1 MSLLMRISR
10 LIDAV
15 NDVIG
20 RWAKW
25 LILLAVLVCAGNAI
39 IRYTFSISSNAWLEM
54 QWYMFAAVFLLGAP
68 YALRKD
74 EHVRIDV
81 VAGRFSE
88 RTQVWIDIFG
98 ILLFLLPISL
108 IILWLSIPYFWLSF
122 VGHEMSGNAGGLIR
136 WPAKFLIVA
145 GFFLLILQGLSEL
158 IKRFAYLRG
167 ELPFEAFRKH
177 GHSPAEN
184 AAALADGG
192 RSGPPATP

>member
-1 MSLLMRISR
+1 MSLLMRFSR

-15 NDVIG
+15 NDFVG

-39 IRYTFSISSNAWLEM
+39 IRYAFSISSNAWLEL
-54 QWYMFAAVFLLGAP
+54 QWYLFAGVFLLGAP
-68 YALRKD
+68 YTLRKD

-81 VAGRFSE
+81 IAGRFSE

-98 ILLFLLPISL
+98 ILLFMLPICAV
-108 IILWLSIPYFWLSF
+108 ILWLSWPYFVLSY

-145 GFFLLILQGLSEL
+145 GFFLLILQGVSEL
-158 IKRFAYLRG
+158 IKRFAYLKG
-167 ELPFEAFRKH
+167 LLPFSAFRKH
-177 GHSPAEN
+177 ASNPAEEI
-184 AAALADGG
+184 AAIAEANRIDP
-192 RSGPPATP
+192 SPKP

>member
-1 MSLLMRISR
+1 MSQLMRISR

-15 NDVIG
+15 NDAIG
-20 RWAKW
+20 KWAKW

-39 IRYTFSISSNAWLEM
+39 IRYTFSVSSNAWLEL

-68 YALRKD
+68 YTLRKD

-81 VAGRFSE
+81 IAGRFSE
-88 RTQVWIDIFG
+88 RTQVWIDIVG
-98 ILLFLLPISL
+98 ILLFLFPISA
-108 IILWLSIPYFWLSF
+108 IILWLAIPYFWLSYA
-122 VGHEMSGNAGGLIR
+122 GHEMSGNAGGLIR

-158 IKRFAYLRG
+158 IKRFAYLKG
-167 ELPFEAFRKH
+167 LLPFEAFRKH

-184 AAALADGG
+184 AAVLTDGD

>member
-15 NDVIG
+15 NDAIG

-39 IRYTFSISSNAWLEM
+39 IRYTFSVSSNAWLEL
-54 QWYMFAAVFLLGAP
+54 QWYMFAGVFLLGAP
-68 YALRKD
+68 YTLRKD

-81 VAGRFSE
+81 IAGRFSE
-88 RTQVWIDIFG
+88 RTQVWIDIVG

-108 IILWLSIPYFWLSF
+108 IILWLSIPYFWLSYA
-122 VGHEMSGNAGGLIR
+122 GQEMSGNAGGLIR

-145 GFFLLILQGLSEL
+145 GFFLLNLQGLSEL

-184 AAALADGG
+184 AAALTDGG

>member
-1 MSLLMRISR
+1 MSLLMRFSR

-15 NDVIG
+15 NDFVG

-39 IRYTFSISSNAWLEM
+39 IRYTFSISSNAWLEL
-54 QWYMFAAVFLLGAP
+54 QWYMFAGVFLLGAP
-68 YALRKD
+68 YTLRKD

-81 VAGRFSE
+81 IAGRFSE

-98 ILLFLLPISL
+98 ILLFMLPICAV
-108 IILWLSIPYFWLSF
+108 ILWLSWPYFWLSY

-145 GFFLLILQGLSEL
+145 GFFLLILQGVSEL
-158 IKRFAYLRG
+158 IKRFAYLKG
-167 ELPFEAFRKH
+167 LLPFTAFRKH
-177 GHSPAEN
+177 ASNPAEEI
-184 AAALADGG
+184 AAIAEANRID
-192 RSGPPATP
+192 PTPKP

>member
-39 IRYTFSISSNAWLEM
+39 IRYTFSISSNAWLEL
-54 QWYMFAAVFLLGAP
+54 QWYMFAGVFLLGAP
-68 YALRKD
+68 YTLRKD

-81 VAGRFSE
+81 IAGRFSE

-108 IILWLSIPYFWLSF
+108 IILWLSIPYFWLSYA
-122 VGHEMSGNAGGLIR
+122 GHEMSGNAGGLIR

-145 GFFLLILQGLSEL
+145 GFFLLVLQGLSEL

-184 AAALADGG
+184 AAVLADGG

>member
-39 IRYTFSISSNAWLEM
+39 IRYTFSISSNARLEM

>member
-15 NDVIG
+15 NDAIG

-192 RSGPPATP
+192 RAGPPATP

>member
-15 NDVIG
+15 NDAIG

-39 IRYTFSISSNAWLEM
+39 IRYTFSISSNAWLEL
-54 QWYMFAAVFLLGAP
+54 QWYMFAGVFLLGAP
-68 YALRKD
+68 YTLRKD

-81 VAGRFSE
+81 IAGRFSE

-108 IILWLSIPYFWLSF
+108 IILWLSIPYFWLSYA
-122 VGHEMSGNAGGLIR
+122 GHEMSGNAGGLIR

-145 GFFLLILQGLSEL
+145 GFFLLVLQGLSEL
-158 IKRFAYLRG
+158 IKRFAYLKG

-184 AAALADGG
+184 AAVLADGG

>member
-39 IRYTFSISSNAWLEM
+39 IRYTFSISSSAWLEM

>member
-15 NDVIG
+15 NDAIG

-39 IRYTFSISSNAWLEM
+39 IRYTFSISSNAWLEL
-54 QWYMFAAVFLLGAP
+54 QWYMFAGVFLLGAP
-68 YALRKD
+68 YTLRKD

-81 VAGRFSE
+81 IAGRFSE

-108 IILWLSIPYFWLSF
+108 IILWLSIPYFWLSYA
-122 VGHEMSGNAGGLIR
+122 GHEMSGNAGGLIR

-145 GFFLLILQGLSEL
+145 GFFLLVLQGVSEL
-158 IKRFAYLRG
+158 IKRFAYLKG

-177 GHSPAEN
+177 GHNPAEN
-184 AAALADGG
+184 AAVLTDGG

>member
-39 IRYTFSISSNAWLEM
+39 IRYTFSISSNAWLEL
-54 QWYMFAAVFLLGAP
+54 QWYMFAGVFLLGAP

-81 VAGRFSE
+81 IAGRFSE

-108 IILWLSIPYFWLSF
+108 IILWLSIPYFWLSYA
-122 VGHEMSGNAGGLIR
+122 GHEMSGNAGGLIR

-145 GFFLLILQGLSEL
+145 GFFLLVLQGLSEL

-184 AAALADGG
+184 AAVLADGG

>member
-15 NDVIG
+15 NEFIG
-20 RWAKW
+20 QWAKW

-39 IRYTFSISSNAWLEM
+39 VRYTFSISSNAWLEL
-54 QWYMFAAVFLLGAP
+54 QWYMFAGVFLLGAP
-68 YALRKD
+68 YTLMRD

-81 VAGRFSE
+81 IAGRFSE

-98 ILLFLLPISL
+98 ILLFMLPISL
-108 IILWLSIPYFWLSF
+108 IILWLSIPYFWLSYA
-122 VGHEMSGNAGGLIR
+122 GHEMSGNAGGLIR

-158 IKRFAYLRG
+158 IKRFAYLKG
-167 ELPFEAFRKH
+167 ELPFSAFRKH
-177 GHSPAEN
+177 AVDPALEI
-184 AAALADGG
+184 AAIAQANQT
-192 RSGPPATP
+192 GPSEKQ

>member
-54 QWYMFAAVFLLGAP
+54 QWYMCAAVFLLGAP